1 MELVPITISGA
12 PAREVPTLP
21 DAAREALA
29 GTAMLYRESG
39 FEPPWIGYL
48 AVADGTCVGT
58 CAFKCAPRDGRVE
71 LAYFAFPG
79 HEGRGLATRMCG
91 ELVALART
99 ADPAIVITAQTLPER
114 NASTRVLEKTG
125 FRWDSELDHP
135 EDGRIWEWRLDP
147 PADGGPDRQEHGSA
161 RK

>member
-1 MELVPITISGA
+1 MWPEVELVPITISGA
-12 PAREVPTLP
+12 PAREVSTLS
-21 DAAREALA
+21 DVAREALA
-29 GTAMLYRESG
+29 GTAMLYRECG

-48 AVADGTCVGT
+48 AIADGACVGT
-58 CAFKCAPRDGRVE
+58 CAFKCAPRDGCVE
-71 LAYFAFPG
+71 LAYFTFPG

-91 ELVALART
+91 ELVALAHT

-125 FRWDSELDHP
+125 FRWDLELDHP

-147 PADGGPDRQEHGSA
+147 PADGEPDR
-161 RK
+161 

>member
-48 AVADGTCVGT
+48 VVADGACVGT

-125 FRWDSELDHP
+125 FRWDSEFDHP

-147 PADGGPDRQEHGSA
+147 VAGSEPDR
-161 RK
+161 